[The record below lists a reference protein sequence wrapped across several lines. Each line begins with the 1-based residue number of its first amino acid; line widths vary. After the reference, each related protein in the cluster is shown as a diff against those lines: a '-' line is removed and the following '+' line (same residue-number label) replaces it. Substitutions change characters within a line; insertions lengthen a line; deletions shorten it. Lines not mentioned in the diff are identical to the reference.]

1 MKIGKL
7 LLGSLAALAAA
18 LLLAA
23 CSGKSS
29 TTSSDGK
36 ITLRTMTRNSKGFA
50 TSAIYFAALKQ
61 FEKDHPNVKIVDSSI
76 ADENAYNNLLKT
88 SRASNDLPDIFRV
101 EGVANLSE
109 YIKAGL
115 ITNIDP
121 IIKADPKWGDGLS
134 KGALSYLQVPGF
146 KGTWGVPQESGLVG
160 VYYNKEIF
168 KRAGYNEFPQ
178 TFSEFEAAIKKI
190 RSLNITPIG
199 LGAKDSYSIGHI
211 HNLIF
216 YHMVGV
222 DAAKELGERKI
233 KWTDPKI
240 VATIEKVKELN
251 DMKAF
256 APDSAGISRES
267 AFTDF
272 LTGKAAMFI
281 TGPWDIPNMQDKSKT
296 KLTADF
302 AFAKFPYFEDEPQFK
317 DNDMQ
322 AISAIQIRGDLTGE
336 KKKMAIELAKA
347 LSSEAYASKMAN
359 ETNQIFPRTDYT
371 VAADKSTPLFR
382 ENVELAKTS
391 TNVGVDVFGMDPLQS
406 MQDVTRNAL
415 VGVLQGDSPKKA
427 AETIQQEIDNSK

>member
-61 FEKDHPNVKIVDSSI
+61 FEKDHPNVRIVDSSI

-190 RSLNITPIG
+190 
-199 LGAKDSYSIGHI
+199 
-211 HNLIF
+211 
-216 YHMVGV
+216 
-222 DAAKELGERKI
+222 
-233 KWTDPKI
+233 
-240 VATIEKVKELN
+240 
-251 DMKAF
+251 
-256 APDSAGISRES
+256 
-267 AFTDF
+267 
-272 LTGKAAMFI
+272 
-281 TGPWDIPNMQDKSKT
+281 
-296 KLTADF
+296 
-302 AFAKFPYFEDEPQFK
+302 
-317 DNDMQ
+317 
-322 AISAIQIRGDLTGE
+322 
-336 KKKMAIELAKA
+336 
-347 LSSEAYASKMAN
+347 
-359 ETNQIFPRTDYT
+359 
-371 VAADKSTPLFR
+371 
-382 ENVELAKTS
+382 
-391 TNVGVDVFGMDPLQS
+391 
-406 MQDVTRNAL
+406 
-415 VGVLQGDSPKKA
+415 
-427 AETIQQEIDNSK
+427 